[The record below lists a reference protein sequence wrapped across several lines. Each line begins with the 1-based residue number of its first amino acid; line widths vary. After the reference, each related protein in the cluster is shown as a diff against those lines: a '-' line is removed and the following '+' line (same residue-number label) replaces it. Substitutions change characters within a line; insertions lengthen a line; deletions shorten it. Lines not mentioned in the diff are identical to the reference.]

1 MAEALRAQDF
11 GAVGDGCTLNTAA
24 IQAAVDAAAVV
35 GGRVVF
41 APGVYLTGSVFLK
54 SGVTLQLDRGVTLL
68 GSQHLADYP
77 LIQTRI
83 AGIEMV
89 WPAALVNVCAQQ
101 NVTITGEGCID
112 GDGQVFWDSYWRLRR
127 RYEPLGLRWA
137 SDYDAQRPRLLQIYE
152 SFEVRVGGGLL
163 LRRAGFWGLHI
174 CYSEQVTV
182 DGVVI
187 RNNGDEGQRGP
198 STDGIDIDSSRH
210 VLIQHADIAVN
221 DDALVLKAGRD
232 ADGLRVAECCEHIV
246 IRDCIVREG
255 AAGITLG
262 SECSGGFR
270 DITVSNIEVHG
281 PVPVGILFKSAPTRG
296 GFAEA
301 VRLSNIRLVDVP
313 VVMRATM
320 NWNPGYSRA
329 EIPAEITE
337 MPAHWR
343 VIATPVSAEA
353 GRTRISDV
361 QITGL
366 QARGA
371 QVVFEVEGVEQAPL
385 TAFRFE
391 QIDIAAAS
399 GGYIYGAEDWQFSKT
414 SIELPAGQSVAL
426 PNDQD
431 VQGLPGKTW
440 HLQPQMNKPDPS
452 LQSFEVQDVS

>member
-1 MAEALRAQDF
+1 MAEALQAQDF
-11 GAVGDGCTLNTAA
+11 GAVGDGCMLNTAA
-24 IQAAVDAAAVV
+24 IQAAIDAAALA

-41 APGVYLTGSVFLK
+41 APGVYLTGAIFLK

-68 GSQHLADYP
+68 GSQALADYP
-77 LIQTRI
+77 LMPTRI

-101 NVTITGEGCID
+101 SVSITGEGCID
-112 GDGQVFWDSYWRLRR
+112 GDGQVFWDSYWLLRR

-152 SFEVRVGGGLL
+152 SFDVQVGGGLL

-182 DGVVI
+182 DGIVI

-210 VLIQHADIAVN
+210 VLVQNADIAAN

-255 AAGITLG
+255 AAGITFG

-270 DITVSNIEVHG
+270 DIEVSGIEVHA

-296 GFAEA
+296 GFAE
-301 VRLSNIRLVDVP
+301 RLTLRDIKLIDVP
-313 VVMRATM
+313 VVLRATM

-329 EIPAEITE
+329 EIPAG
-337 MPAHWR
+337 MADVPAHWR
-343 VIATPVSAEA
+343 VIAKPVSAED
-353 GRTRISDV
+353 GRTRIADV
-361 QITGL
+361 QISGL

-371 QVVFEVEGVEQAPL
+371 QLAFEVEGVAQAPL
-385 TAFRFE
+385 AGFRFDG
-391 QIDIAAAS
+391 IDIEAQR
-399 GGYIYGAEDWQFSKT
+399 GGYIYGAKDWRFSGAK
-414 SIELPAGQSVAL
+414 IVLLAGEPVAL

-440 HLQPQMNKPDPS
+440 HLQALLNKPDPS
-452 LQSFEVQDVS
+452 LQSFAVQDVS

>member
-1 MAEALRAQDF
+1 MAEALQAQDF
-11 GAVGDGCTLNTAA
+11 GAVGDGCTLNTVA
-24 IQAAVDAAAVV
+24 IQAAIDAAAVD

-41 APGVYLTGSVFLK
+41 APGVYLTGSIFLK
-54 SGVTLQLDRGVTLL
+54 GGVTLQLDRGVTLL
-68 GSQHLADYP
+68 GSQKLADYP
-77 LIQTRI
+77 LIPTRI

-101 NVTITGEGCID
+101 KVAITGEGCID
-112 GDGQVFWDSYWRLRR
+112 GDGQVFWDSYWTLRR

-152 SFEVRVGGGLL
+152 SFGVTVGGGLL

-255 AAGITLG
+255 AAGITFG

-270 DITVSNIEVHG
+270 DIEVSGIEVHA

-296 GFAEA
+296 GFAE
-301 VRLSNIRLVDVP
+301 RLKLSDIKLVDVP
-313 VVMRATM
+313 VVLRATM

-329 EIPAEITE
+329 EIPPDITE
-337 MPAHWR
+337 VPPHWR
-343 VIATPVSAEA
+343 VLATPVSAEA
-353 GRTRISDV
+353 GRTHICDV
-361 QITGL
+361 KITGL

-385 TAFRFE
+385 SGFSFDE
-391 QIDIAAAS
+391 IDIEAKS
-399 GGYIYGAEDWQFSKT
+399 GGYIYGAKDWQFAQTRLS
-414 SIELPAGQSVAL
+414 LPTDEPVAL
-426 PNDQD
+426 PNGQD
-431 VQGLPGKTW
+431 VQGLPSKTW
-440 HLQPQMNKPDPS
+440 HLQATLNKPDPS